1 MISLAF
7 SLSVSAQ
14 KKIEIEKPVYPKTR
28 TMEQVDDYFGTK
40 VSDPYRWLEDDNSEE
55 TKAWVEEQNTVTNT
69 YLSKIPYREAIKER
83 LTSVWNF
90 QKQTTPFR
98 NNDRI
103 YYFRNSGLQNQ
114 SVLVS
119 EDDRTGKV
127 TELLDPNTLSEDG
140 TVSLSDVA
148 VSGDGKYLAYMISR
162 SGSDWNE
169 IYVMDIKKK
178 KVLSDHIQWVK
189 FSSIAWHG
197 KGFYYSCYDEPKKGS
212 ELSGKNEY
220 HKVYYHKIGDK
231 QAKDKLIYENK
242 EAALRNFSAEVTEDE
257 RYLLISETESTSG
270 NSLYVRDLTNENST
284 FTTLI
289 KGFDYDAEP
298 IGNIGSTLY
307 VRTNLK
313 HQNYQIISFDLSF
326 PGKSEWTTFL
336 ADEKY
341 VIESAV
347 ISNRNLLVV
356 KLLIDVTNRLIIYG
370 QDGQAVHEIE
380 LPGPGTV
387 GAINSQQKDN
397 FLYYS
402 FTSFTAPARIFKYQF
417 SENASRGIFIPN
429 TGYNAE
435 DFVTEQ
441 VFYESFDGT
450 KIPMFIIYKK
460 GLALNGNNPTMLYGY
475 GGFNISL
482 TPSFSISRMV
492 FLENGGV
499 YAIANIRGGGEYG
512 EAWHKAG
519 TKEKKQTVFNDFIA
533 AAEYLINKSYTKP
546 DKLAISGGSNGGLL
560 VGACMTQRPDLFKV
574 ALPAVG
580 VLDMLRFHKFTIG
593 WAWTTDYGSSE
604 DEAGFKYL
612 YKYSPLHNLKK
623 GIRYPATL
631 VTTADHD
638 DRVVPAHSFKFIAS
652 LQEKQAGPNPVL
664 IRIAT
669 KAGHGSGKPTAKIIE
684 EAADVWAFTFYHL
697 GIDPVFPKD
706 PNKKEEP
713 VKVRRPEIKD
723 PYIKQNLPKTAPPAP
738 KAGSTPPPP
747 TGGQK

>member
-1 MISLAF
+1 MIGLTL

-14 KKIEIEKPVYPKTR
+14 TKIEIEKPVYPKTR
-28 TMEQVDDYFGTK
+28 TVDQVDDYFGTK
-40 VSDPYRWLEDDNSEE
+40 VSDPFRWLEDDNAEE
-55 TKAWVEEQNTVTNT
+55 TKAWVQEQNTITNT

-83 LTSVWNF
+83 LTNVWNF
-90 QKQTTPFR
+90 PKQTTPFR
-98 NNDRI
+98 NNDRLF
-103 YYFRNSGLQNQ
+103 YFKNSGLQNQ
-114 SVLVS
+114 NVLVY
-119 EDDRTGKV
+119 EDVKNGEV
-127 TELLDPNTLSEDG
+127 IELLDPNTLSADG
-140 TVSLSDVA
+140 TVSLSEIA
-148 VSGDGKYLAYMISR
+148 VSGDGKYLAYKISR

-169 IYVMDIKKK
+169 IYVLDIKKK
-178 KVLSDHIQWVK
+178 KVLTDHIQWVK
-189 FSSIAWHG
+189 FSSIAWQG

-212 ELSGKNEY
+212 ELSGKNEF
-220 HKVYYHKIGDK
+220 HKVFYHEIGDK
-231 QAKDKLIYENK
+231 QAKDQLIYENK
-242 EAALRNFSAEVTEDE
+242 NAPLRNFSAQVTEDE
-257 RYLLISETESTSG
+257 RYLIISETESTSG
-270 NSLYVRDLTNENST
+270 NALYVKDLQNPTFG
-284 FTTLI
+284 FTTLVD
-289 KGFDYDAEP
+289 GFTADAEP
-298 IGNIGSTLY
+298 IGNLGTSLY
-307 VRTNLK
+307 VRTNLT
-313 HQNYQIISFDLSF
+313 HPNYQILRYDLSS
-326 PGKSEWTTFL
+326 PGKAQSEPF
-336 ADEKY
+336 
-341 VIESAV
+341 
-347 ISNRNLLVV
+347 ISEDNSVLETAIITNKNVFVV
-356 KLLIDVTNRLIIYG
+356 KYLTDVTNRLVFYNL
-370 QDGQAVHEIE
+370 DGQMFSEAT

-387 GAINSQQKDN
+387 GALNGRQNDN
-397 FLYYS
+397 YFYYS
-402 FTSFTAPARIFKYQF
+402 FTSFTTPGCVFKY
-417 SENASRGIFIPN
+417 EVETGESRGIFFPS
-429 TGYNAE
+429 TGVNFNDYI
-435 DFVTEQ
+435 TEQ

-460 GLALNGNNPTMLYGY
+460 GILLNGNNPTMLYGY

-492 FLENGGV
+492 FLENGGI

-512 EAWHKAG
+512 EEWHKAG

-604 DEAGFKYL
+604 DAAGFKYL

-652 LQEKQAGPNPVL
+652 LQEKQAGTNPVL

-669 KAGHGSGKPTAKIIE
+669 KAGHGSGKPTTKIIE
-684 EAADVWAFTFYHL
+684 EAADIWAFTFYHL

-723 PYIKQNLPKTAPPAP
+723 PYLKQNLPKTAPAP
-738 KAGSTPPPP
+738 QKPGSTPPPKEGP
-747 TGGQK
+747 K